1 MKLSRVLL
9 GGMNSTLQLTHTR
22 VGDIPLLLA
31 LLINLSIPEIYD
43 REVGDHGLHTGLSG
57 GWLLTIWLVF
67 ILTES
72 DHTKYKVED
81 WVERHQKLL
90 SHLTGRQINAQ
101 EFNDNRLSALLK
113 RLSKRKRWHRFEA
126 AIWQNSIEVYEILA
140 PGVGDLYSAH
150 LDSTTVSG
158 YHRMHEDGV
167 MQRGHSKDHRP
178 DLPQL
183 KLMTAAMHP
192 HGHLAAST
200 VESGNTA
207 DDSLY
212 LPLIARVRQMLGHAG
227 VLYVG
232 DSKMAA
238 LATRAQIACDG
249 DYYLTVAP
257 MTGQTAKQMSDW
269 IDAGLSGTPALT
281 TLNKE
286 NGERSGRG
294 YEFVRQ
300 CTAQLSTGKEGELES
315 FTFSERVPVI
325 QSGSLAQAQ
334 SKRLEKRLAK
344 AAAEIAQLTPE
355 PTRGRRQYRAEEEF
369 NAALKVLIEKHN
381 VTGLL
386 EVDWEMETQT
396 ETRLVGRGRAGANRP
411 TQQITKQRCQVKSVK
426 RDLPAIA
433 EAKQR
438 LGWRVQLSNAPISLE
453 TCVSHYRG
461 NWRGERNYHRLKDEP
476 IGIDPLFVRKDDQI
490 IGLTHLL
497 TLAARVESLIEVKV
511 EQGLKSEEKQIKGLY
526 PGLPNQATDHP
537 TTVAMLKAID
547 RREITLTEAKLN
559 GQTSLHLSPLPEWLA
574 DVLRYLHLS
583 PNLYA
588 DLQKNSAFDISIF
601 GK

>member
-1 MKLSRVLL
+1 
-9 GGMNSTLQLTHTR
+9 MNGTLQLTHTR
-22 VGDIPLLLA
+22 VGDIPLLLS
-31 LLINLSIPEIYD
+31 LLIKLGIPEIYD

-67 ILTES
+67 ILTEC
-72 DHTKYKVED
+72 DHTKYKVEE
-81 WVERHQKLL
+81 WGERHRTLL
-90 SHLTGRQINAQ
+90 SHLTGKQIEAQ
-101 EFNDNRLSALLK
+101 EFNDNRLSGLLK
-113 RLSKRKRWHRFEA
+113 RLSKRKRWNRFEA
-126 AIWQNSIEVYEILA
+126 ALWQNSVEAYEILT

-150 LDSTTVSG
+150 LDSTTASG
-158 YHRMHEDGV
+158 YHRMHDNGV

-192 HGHLAAST
+192 HGHLAASA

-207 DDSLY
+207 DDGLY
-212 LPLIARVRQMLGHAG
+212 LPLIARLRQMLGRVG

-257 MTGQTAKQMSDW
+257 MTGETAKQMPLW
-269 IDAGLSGTPALT
+269 IDAALRGTPGLS
-281 TLNKE
+281 TLGKE
-286 NGERSGRG
+286 QGERIGRG
-294 YEFVRQ
+294 YEFARQ
-300 CTAQLSTGKEGELES
+300 CTAQVLSGADGALAS
-315 FTFSERVPVI
+315 FSFSERVQVI
-325 QSGSLAQAQ
+325 QSDSLAQSQARLLEN
-334 SKRLEKRLAK
+334 RLEKAQ
-344 AAAEIAQLTPE
+344 AEIEQLTPE
-355 PTRGRRQYRAEEEF
+355 PARGRRQYRDEEEF
-369 NAALKVLIEKHN
+369 KAALDALIEKHK
-381 VTGLL
+381 VAGLL
-386 EVDWEMETQT
+386 EVEWEIETQT

-411 TQQITKQRCQVKSVK
+411 TQQIIRQRCQVKSVK
-426 RDLPAIA
+426 RDDQAIA
-433 EAKQR
+433 AAKQR
-438 LGWRVQLSNAPISLE
+438 LGWRVQLSNAPSEISLE
-453 TCVSHYRG
+453 TCVSHYRA

-476 IGIDPLFVRKDDQI
+476 IGIDPIFVRKDDQI

-497 TLAARVESLIEVKV
+497 TLAARTESLIEWQVGR
-511 EQGLKSEEKQIKGLY
+511 GLQSESKQIKGLY
-526 PGLPNQATDHP
+526 PGLPNQGTDHP
-537 TTVAMLKAID
+537 TAVALLKAID
-547 RREITLTEAKLN
+547 RKEITLTRAELN
-559 GQTSLHLSPLPEWLA
+559 GQISLHLSPLPEWLP